1 MNTPTTPQLAGGE
14 SMTSPQARFAELLA
28 RHRGIV
34 LEVAHSY
41 CRHPQDRQDLAQEIA
56 AQLWR
61 AYPRY
66 DSARPFTTW
75 MYRVALNVAISG
87 VRTAAAQG
95 RGVPLDAALE
105 ADEALWVEDGTASA
119 DNDRALA
126 ALHAV
131 IDRQSPLDRALL
143 LLWLDERPQREIAD
157 VLGLSESNVAT
168 KLQRLRQR
176 IRLQLEQP
184 DRPAR

>member
-1 MNTPTTPQLAGGE
+1 
-14 SMTSPQARFAELLA
+14 
-28 RHRGIV
+28 
-34 LEVAHSY
+34 
-41 CRHPQDRQDLAQEIA
+41 
-56 AQLWR
+56 
-61 AYPRY
+61 
-66 DSARPFTTW
+66 
-75 MYRVALNVAISG
+75 
-87 VRTAAAQG
+87 
-95 RGVPLDAALE
+95 
-105 ADEALWVEDGTASA
+105 
-119 DNDRALA
+119 LA